1 MTSFAFPVEEFKVRV
16 AAVQRTLV
24 ERRLDA
30 ALITRPQNVY
40 YLTGFRSLGAGLA
53 AGMGQ
58 IHGALVPTAGDPVLF
73 IRALEAKAAAR
84 YCWTE
89 ARPYRD
95 YEDPYRA
102 IAGALPSG
110 ARCLGVEYLD
120 ITALQLRRLRSA
132 RSEMNVEDISLLV
145 EQFRRTK
152 SPREVAYCREAGRIA
167 VAGIEAGITAVKEGA
182 RVSAVTAEAARA
194 MYEQGQDDMS
204 SCPALVWCGPDGGRM
219 HDTSLEYVIARG
231 DLVTLEII
239 GSSHLYAGNAMGTVC
254 VGPPREDVA
263 RAYEISVALHD
274 AAQRALRAGVTGEF
288 VHAQADKVFR
298 DAGHGPYYR
307 RVGGAIGIN
316 AQPALFF
323 EGLNLL
329 KGETTALEAG
339 MTVLVQPGVDQPA
352 MIIVASTNVVTETES
367 EELTRPLRTLVRR

>member
-1 MTSFAFPVEEFKVRV
+1 M
-16 AAVQRTLV
+16 
-24 ERRLDA
+24 
-30 ALITRPQNVY
+30 
-40 YLTGFRSLGAGLA
+40 
-53 AGMGQ
+53 
-58 IHGALVPTAGDPVLF
+58 
-73 IRALEAKAAAR
+73 
-84 YCWTE
+84 
-89 ARPYRD
+89 
-95 YEDPYRA
+95 
-102 IAGALPSG
+102 
-110 ARCLGVEYLD
+110 
-120 ITALQLRRLRSA
+120 
-132 RSEMNVEDISLLV
+132 
-145 EQFRRTK
+145 
-152 SPREVAYCREAGRIA
+152 
-167 VAGIEAGITAVKEGA
+167 
-182 RVSAVTAEAARA
+182 
-194 MYEQGQDDMS
+194 
-204 SCPALVWCGPDGGRM
+204 
-219 HDTSLEYVIARG
+219 
-231 DLVTLEII
+231 TLEII